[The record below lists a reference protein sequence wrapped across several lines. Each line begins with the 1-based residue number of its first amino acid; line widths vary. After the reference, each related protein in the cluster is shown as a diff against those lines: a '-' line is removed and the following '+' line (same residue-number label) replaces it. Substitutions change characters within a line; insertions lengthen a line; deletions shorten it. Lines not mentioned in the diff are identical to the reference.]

1 VEEATGWYMYSSS
14 DYSCFSSFGK
24 KTGMHECSG
33 ETCFET
39 VAFFPQIAAVHLA
52 CQWPWVYCFSLCSS
66 LEPDVPCE
74 RTKEAVVGNPCK
86 LAGGHCDVW
95 LILQNAP

>member
-1 VEEATGWYMYSSS
+1 LVHVQFIRLFLFLQFWEKDWN
-14 DYSCFSSFGK
+14 
-24 KTGMHECSG
+24 ECSG

-52 CQWPWVYCFSLCSS
+52 CQWLWVYCFSLCSS

-95 LILQNAP
+95 LTLQNAP